1 MDEEIQ
7 FIDSPSY
14 SPKENVLTE
23 WLQSC
28 AHHYNVQIEQL
39 QYSFV
44 SEDHLL
50 LLNKTY
56 LDHDTH
62 TDIVTFSYAQLP
74 FVEAEIYISSSR
86 LEDNAAKFSET
97 TENELLRLLSHGFL
111 HSIDYLDS
119 TAEEKR
125 LMREQEDLCIQLFH
139 VKHK

>member
-1 MDEEIQ
+1 
-7 FIDSPSY
+7 
-14 SPKENVLTE
+14 
-23 WLQSC
+23 
-28 AHHYNVQIEQL
+28 
-39 QYSFV
+39 
-44 SEDHLL
+44 
-50 LLNKTY
+50 
-56 LDHDTH
+56 
-62 TDIVTFSYAQLP
+62 
-74 FVEAEIYISSSR
+74 VEAEIYISSSR

>member
-1 MDEEIQ
+1 MDEQIQ
-7 FIDSPSY
+7 FIDLPGY
-14 SPKENVLTE
+14 SPKEKVLRE

-28 AHHYNVQIEQL
+28 AHQYNVQIEQL

-56 LDHDTH
+56 LEHDTH
-62 TDIVTFSYAQLP
+62 TDIVTFSYAQAP
-74 FVEAEIYISSSR
+74 FVEAEIYISSFR
-86 LEDNAAKFSET
+86 LEENAANYSET

-111 HSIDYLDS
+111 HAIDYLDN

-125 LMREQEDLCIQLFH
+125 LMREQEGICIQLFH